1 MQLWLATLGF
11 VTMGPVIAN
20 AGVGNAIN
28 ASLSDED
35 WIGILVGCMFAT
47 AAFVA
52 CVAVLCMG
60 YFNTILTTIALM
72 ARTHDH

>member
-1 MQLWLATLGF
+1 MLLWLATLVF
-11 VTMGPVIAN
+11 VTMGPVIAH

-28 ASLSDED
+28 ASLSDKD

-52 CVAVLCMG
+52 CVAVVC
-60 YFNTILTTIALM
+60 YVWANSILF
-72 ARTHDH
+72 